1 MLKSHLIGFSFLLLL
16 LPLGGGERERERE
29 RIRECVCERERE
41 RERERDQISR
51 GYQEQTLTKLFSVGG
66 GVKTTSP
73 AKDLREEY
81 AKNTVFSPTEDSIV
95 HEKEKR
101 RKAKPFMTWT
111 RKLECKEKRSSIGIR

>member
-1 MLKSHLIGFSFLLLL
+1 KSHLIGFSFLLLL
-16 LPLGGGERERERE
+16 PLGGGGERERERK
-29 RIRECVCERERE
+29 RECVCERERA

-51 GYQEQTLTKLFSVGG
+51 GYREQTLTKLFSVGG
-66 GVKTTSP
+66 GVKTTYP

-111 RKLECKEKRSSIGIR
+111 RMLECKEKRSSIERVGIR

>member
-1 MLKSHLIGFSFLLLL
+1 FFFFFFL
-16 LPLGGGERERERE
+16 LPLGGGEREKK
-29 RIRECVCERERE
+29 RECVCERERANIRE
-41 RERERDQISR
+41 PKQHERERDQISR

-111 RKLECKEKRSSIGIR
+111 RKLECKGKRSSIEREGIR